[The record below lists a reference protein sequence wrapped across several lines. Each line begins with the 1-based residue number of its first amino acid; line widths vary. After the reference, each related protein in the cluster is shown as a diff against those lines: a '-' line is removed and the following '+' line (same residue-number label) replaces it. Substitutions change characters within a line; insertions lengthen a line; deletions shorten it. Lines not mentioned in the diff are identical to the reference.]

1 MNEQEEYPMNEVKRL
16 ILEQLQQLQSLMHR
30 TLFRGYWGGGR
41 SSNPYRGQGRV
52 LAILKMKPEI
62 SQKELT
68 YLLNMSK
75 QSLAELLAKLE
86 RSGYIVREPSQ
97 EDKRVMNIKLT
108 DSGRKAAEE
117 MDDDSEPELYGLF
130 DCLNDDELCT
140 LSDYLGRMIKQYEEL
155 YPEDHFEERRHMM
168 EDFVMQYGREFTERS
183 GFGGNAESRHE
194 WRDGFFRG
202 GHGHSR

>member
-140 LSDYLGRMIKQYEEL
+140 LSDYLGRMIK
-155 YPEDHFEERRHMM
+155 HMM

-202 GHGHSR
+202 GHGRSR

>member
-1 MNEQEEYPMNEVKRL
+1 MNEVKRL

-86 RSGYIVREPSQ
+86 RSGYIRVEEGCIVLT
-97 EDKRVMNIKLT
+97 ED
-108 DSGRKAAEE
+108 
-117 MDDDSEPELYGLF
+117 
-130 DCLNDDELCT
+130 
-140 LSDYLGRMIKQYEEL
+140 
-155 YPEDHFEERRHMM
+155 
-168 EDFVMQYGREFTERS
+168 
-183 GFGGNAESRHE
+183 
-194 WRDGFFRG
+194 
-202 GHGHSR
+202 